1 MVDRSDRASGRSRR
15 SRRPNW
21 GLDMPPL
28 LNRRSFVTAAAA
40 TLSLSRPG
48 QAKIEQAFDIAASA
62 SPIRNFRI
70 ASGQAPSDLPGVI
83 LAGPPKAGLILYE
96 FFDYAC
102 SYCRIAAQEIDT
114 LFGPTAGVR
123 LGLVQHPV
131 LSPQSADAA
140 RVVLATAPDS
150 WRRRR
155 LSAAC
160 WHFRDAGT
168 NKRRKGSRGRRG
180 AGTERQAL
188 AEEAAREDI
197 AAILDA
203 QSQRARAC
211 RFRQT
216 PSFVLGDFAFV
227 GWPGAESDEAF
238 IEAMRRCGGLRCPSP
253 K

>member
-1 MVDRSDRASGRSRR
+1 
-15 SRRPNW
+15 
-21 GLDMPPL
+21 MPPL

-70 ASGQAPSDLPGVI
+70 ASGKAPSDLPGVI

-140 RVVLATAPDS
+140 RVVLATA
-150 WRRRR
+150 R
-155 LSAAC
+155 LHGDDIAYRLHVGIFEAPGRASGEKALTVAA
-160 WHFRDAGT
+160 AQGL
-168 NKRRKGSRGRRG
+168 NAK
-180 AGTERQAL
+180 AL

-197 AAILDA
+197 AAIVDA
-203 QSQRARAC
+203 QSQRALALSLPA
-211 RFRQT
+211 T

-227 GWPGAESDEAF
+227 GWPGAESIEDI